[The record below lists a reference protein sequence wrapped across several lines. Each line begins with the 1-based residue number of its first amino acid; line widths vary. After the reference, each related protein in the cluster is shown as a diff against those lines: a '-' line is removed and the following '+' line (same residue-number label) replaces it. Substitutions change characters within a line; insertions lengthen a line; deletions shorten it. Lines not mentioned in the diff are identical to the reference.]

1 MKLGIFPLLSAPIGT
16 PEYIVTVARAAD
28 ELGFHSLWAP
38 EHVVLFAEHA
48 ESRYPYSADGS
59 IGVPPNAGILDPFQV
74 LTFIAAATKNIRL
87 GTGIALVPQRNPV
100 YTAKAAAT
108 LDWLSNGRFDFG
120 IGIGWLKEEFE
131 VLQVPWKR
139 RAQRTMEYVEVMR
152 RLWTQEESSFEGEFY
167 TLKPTWQY
175 PKPLQQ
181 PHPPLIFG
189 GESDA
194 ALARVAAAGD
204 GWFGYN
210 HDPASAAERLAVLD
224 RLLEEKGRSRA
235 EVRIIIAPAGRPTRE
250 TVEEFAAL
258 GVQELVL
265 RAQTRRAEDSVERLQ
280 QLASELMP
288 AAEKV

>member
-1 MKLGIFPLLSAPIGT
+1 MKLGIFPLLSAPIAT
-16 PEYIVTVARAAD
+16 PEYITTVAQAAD
-28 ELGFHSLWAP
+28 RLGFNSIWAP

-59 IGVPPNAGILDPFQV
+59 IGVPPTAGILDPFEV
-74 LTFIAAATKNIRL
+74 LTFIAAATRNIRV

-139 RAQRTMEYVEVMR
+139 RAQRTMEYVEVMK
-152 RLWTQEESSFEGEFY
+152 RLWTQEEASFEGEFY
-167 TLKPTWQY
+167 RLRPAWQY
-175 PKPLQQ
+175 PKPVQQ
-181 PHPPLIFG
+181 PHPPLYFG

-194 ALARVAAAGD
+194 ALGRVAAAGD

-210 HDPASAAERLAVLD
+210 HTPESAAERLAVLD
-224 RLLEEKGRSRA
+224 RMLAEHGRSRA
-235 EVRIIIAPAGRPTRE
+235 DVRIIVAPAGRPTGE
-250 TVEEFAAL
+250 LLEQFAAL
-258 GVQELVL
+258 GVHELVL
-265 RAQTRRAEDSVERLQ
+265 RAATRRAEDAVERLEL
-280 QLASELMP
+280 LAGELMP
-288 AAEKV
+288 AAGRV